1 MQFSVLMSLYIN
13 EKAEYAKACF
23 DSLLAQTIP
32 AAEWVIVED
41 GPLTEEMYDLLN
53 KYQDENPG
61 LIRRVP
67 LEKNCGLGVALEK
80 GVCECRY
87 ALIARMDTDD
97 IARPDR
103 FEKQLALFREDSGLD
118 ICGSHVKE
126 FEGTITNVL

>member
-61 LIRRVP
+61 LIRRIVF
-67 LEKNCGLGVALEK
+67 KK
-80 GVCECRY
+80 
-87 ALIARMDTDD
+87 IMD
-97 IARPDR
+97 
-103 FEKQLALFREDSGLD
+103 
-118 ICGSHVKE
+118 
-126 FEGTITNVL
+126 